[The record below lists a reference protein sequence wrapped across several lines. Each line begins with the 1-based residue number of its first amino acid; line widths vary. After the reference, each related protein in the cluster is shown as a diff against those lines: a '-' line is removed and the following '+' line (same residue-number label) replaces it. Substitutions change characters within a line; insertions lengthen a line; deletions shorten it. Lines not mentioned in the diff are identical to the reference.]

1 MRPMAMVNAKSSSPH
16 AEDDT
21 EDDVEEDA
29 EDPSEDSEDIDCNSG
44 KAGAGS
50 SATGTLVARLAAIA
64 VARRAITG
72 SANGNCVCAAFGDTF
87 RRLTR

>member
-16 AEDDT
+16 AEDDM
-21 EDDVEEDA
+21 EDDVK
-29 EDPSEDSEDIDCNSG
+29 DPSEDIDCSSG

-50 SATGTLVARLAAIA
+50 SATGTLVARLAGVA
-64 VARRAITG
+64 VARLVSSG
-72 SANGNCVCAAFGDTF
+72 SANGNCVCAAFGDTL